1 MNKLPPQTTQTRNAR
16 PVHEIRMGLI
26 KAAIWGN
33 TTEEGIRHN
42 VTFERRYRDGEEWKS
57 THSYG
62 RDDLLTLAKVAD
74 EAHTWIVAN
83 TPRPPSGPDLQQ
95 TNLPKA
101 NPNVP
106 AAGGKRTG
114 A

>member
-1 MNKLPPQTTQTRNAR
+1 MSKLPPQTTPSRNTR

-33 TTEEGIRHN
+33 QTEEGIRHN

-62 RDDLLTLAKVAD
+62 RDDLLTLATVAN
-74 EAHTWIVAN
+74 EAHSWIVAN
-83 TPRPPSGPDLQQ
+83 ATRDPVGPVLDKG
-95 TNLPKA
+95 NLPKA
-101 NPNVP
+101 PRNP
-106 AAGGKRTG
+106 
-114 A
+114 